1 MKPTLAEMIASFN
14 PDRHGGEIMVTE
26 PIGVE
31 MRKNIV
37 EAAAR
42 VFGSEATA
50 RAWLHAPVPEL
61 GGDIPEIV
69 LMEEGGFDRVL
80 KALEVR
86 SVLELTPLQRIIR
99 ITELIEANASGAEFQ
114 SLSLDRVLGEIR
126 NYSLAASKLKIAK
139 IVAEASQNADHLK
152 VAEDRKSD
160 LDAAILHL
168 YGAFFETNQFL
179 IMVHGDSVP
188 AGGLTGFNDYNEFS
202 PWIGSWVVDFS
213 EEVRKSGDK
222 RFAKVLLADYERV
235 YERTVEVYKNEEKSL
250 KWLYGRIPALGGKIP
265 ALILDEPGGVDLVLG
280 TLTDIE

>member
-1 MKPTLAEMIASFN
+1 MMNLHYSPKRVHEPVLLEVKGRDRMKPTLAEMIASFN

-50 RAWLHAPVPEL
+50 KAWLHAPVPEL

-69 LMEEGGFDRVL
+69 LLEEGGFDRVL

-86 SVLELTPLQRIIR
+86 ADLELTPLQRIIR
-99 ITELIEANASGAEFQ
+99 ITELIEADASGAEFQ

-126 NYSLAASKLKIAK
+126 NYSIAASELKIAK
-139 IVAEASQNADHLK
+139 IVAEDSQTAEHLK
-152 VAEDRKSD
+152 VAEQSKSD
-160 LDAAILHL
+160 LDAALLHL
-168 YGAFFETNQFL
+168 YGAFFETNQYL
-179 IMVHGDSVP
+179 IMIHGDNIP
-188 AGGLTGFNDYNEFS
+188 AGGLSGFNDFNEFS
-202 PWIGSWVVDFS
+202 NWIGTWVADFS

-222 RFAKVLLADYERV
+222 RFTKALLADYER
-235 YERTVEVYKNEEKSL
+235 T
-250 KWLYGRIPALGGKIP
+250 A
-265 ALILDEPGGVDLVLG
+265 
-280 TLTDIE
+280 